1 MTDLHL
7 PNIGY
12 STGKEF
18 GVSNA
23 NDTFAL
29 SEAERTLRKGNI
41 ANLFGAILDEL
52 GIDRNDPN
60 AADTPNRV
68 AKMFVDEIF
77 AGRFQ
82 EAPKVTVFPNTRKI
96 DEMIVTGPLTVR
108 SMCSHHFMPIVG
120 RAWIGYIPDQQLLGL
135 SKFPRLLEWFARRPQ
150 IQEELTQSLANYL
163 QEILNPKGLAVYLS
177 CSHFCQS
184 HRGVNESSSSVM
196 TTSVLKG
203 GMLSGNVRQ
212 EFLSYVTNSK

>member
-1 MTDLHL
+1 MTNLSL
-7 PNIGY
+7 PPNIG
-12 STGKEF
+12 
-18 GVSNA
+18 VSNS
-23 NDTFAL
+23 NDTFPL

-77 AGRFQ
+77 AGRFS
-82 EAPKVTVFPNTRKI
+82 EPPKVTVFPNTRKI

-120 RAWIGYIPDQQLLGL
+120 RAWIGYIPDGNLLGL

-150 IQEELTQSLANYL
+150 IQEELTQGLADYL
-163 QEILNPKGLAVYLS
+163 EDILKPKGIAVYLS
-177 CSHFCQS
+177 CAHFCQS
-184 HRGVNESSSSVM
+184 HRGVNESADSTM
-196 TTSVLKG
+196 ATSVLRG
-203 GMLSGNVRQ
+203 GMLSGTVRQ
-212 EFLSYVTNSK
+212 EFLSYVHGR